1 MNHPVKTE
9 GKTFHQVCVTIFLL
23 IWGLIPGWWYA
34 RFRHSVFAL
43 DDPSLINF
51 LSDKKISLLEKTFT
65 NIGANRWRPIA
76 NIGFVMVHGLVGNSY
91 FGWWA
96 INVILLGLLVIA
108 TTALFI
114 RASGSLLVGLG
125 LGMLVA
131 TSRFSQYQ
139 VINATGVMEA
149 IGNLLFI
156 LMIFGLY
163 EFWRSSKIRWMQSSL
178 MCFTLLIFTHE
189 RYQTILLAWFVFIS
203 LHFSWNMSRRIKWGI
218 AFALPVVIL
227 NVMKKFIFDIPL
239 FVGTGSA
246 WEMGYTAK
254 SATDHFF
261 MAISSLSGMN
271 LGPNYLVGASFE
283 IQNINHQVASLGI
296 VFLFGAILCGP
307 ILGRQTHSGATVLK
321 NMDYKSSSLVL
332 IAIMIGS
339 VITTIRLEQRW
350 LVTSYLFLMLG
361 VAVSFY
367 NSNLENRFNRSIRVV
382 PILLFVSLG
391 IFMNFHY
398 RTAVDGVYFRS
409 HQTGAEI
416 LLNTVKPVLESSAQF
431 ETSLYVVDPNPGA
444 NWDAAL
450 RPIVTSNTRLQ
461 LPNVITVADEADIP
475 DSYQGVTA
483 LFLDVTTGILSSRN
497 IVIPP
502 KFEITGDV
510 FPDGWAGKNLTITN
524 ISKKCS
530 TIEISIDPKGNW
542 GKNIVTI
549 SPSFGEVSRV
559 PITKDVVKTILTPSG
574 EKPSI
579 DIQFKNVW
587 IPADQSASEDV
598 RALSAALTVTCSQ
611 P

>member
-1 MNHPVKTE
+1 
-9 GKTFHQVCVTIFLL
+9 
-23 IWGLIPGWWYA
+23 
-34 RFRHSVFAL
+34 
-43 DDPSLINF
+43 
-51 LSDKKISLLEKTFT
+51 
-65 NIGANRWRPIA
+65 
-76 NIGFVMVHGLVGNSY
+76 
-91 FGWWA
+91 
-96 INVILLGLLVIA
+96 
-108 TTALFI
+108 
-114 RASGSLLVGLG
+114 
-125 LGMLVA
+125 
-131 TSRFSQYQ
+131 
-139 VINATGVMEA
+139 MEA
-149 IGNLLFI
+149 LGNLLFI

-163 EFWRSSKIRWMQSSL
+163 EFWRSSQIRWMQSSL
-178 MCFTLLIFTHE
+178 MCFTLLVFTHE

-246 WEMGYTAK
+246 WSMGYTAK
-254 SATDHFF
+254 SATDHFL
-261 MAISSLSGMN
+261 MAVGDLSGAN
-271 LGPNYLVGASFE
+271 LGPNWLAGASFE
-283 IQNINHQVASLGI
+283 TQNINHQIASLGI
-296 VFLFGAILCGP
+296 VFLFGTILCGP
-307 ILGRQTHSGATVLK
+307 ILGKQTHSGITVLK
-321 NMDYKSSSLVL
+321 NMDFKSSSLVL

-350 LVTSYLFLMLG
+350 LVTSHLFLMLG
-361 VAVSFY
+361 VAVSFF
-367 NSNLENRFNRSIRVV
+367 NSNSENRFNRSIRIV

-409 HQTGAEI
+409 HQTGTEI
-416 LLNTVKPVLESSAQF
+416 LLNTVKPVLENSAKF

-461 LPNVITVADEADIP
+461 LPNVITVANEADIP
-475 DSYQGVTA
+475 DSYEGVTA
-483 LFLDVTTGILSSRN
+483 LFLDTSTGVLSSRS
-497 IVIPP
+497 IAIPP
-502 KFEITGDV
+502 KFEVTGDV

-559 PITKDVVKTILTPSG
+559 PIAKDLVKTILTPSG
-574 EKPSI
+574 ENPSI

-587 IPADQSASEDV
+587 IPAEQGTSEDV
-598 RALSAALTVTCSQ
+598 RALSAALTVTCPQ